1 MKANILT
8 AAPAVL
14 LALAL
19 GCTDTDPMEPTAAP
33 TRTAAA
39 DSADTDSLQGLRLV
53 ADTAWGDTLR
63 VCFDTLPAPAD
74 TLRIEALQPAAAAP
88 ADAAAARRH
97 TR

>member
-8 AAPAVL
+8 AAPAAL

-19 GCTDTDPMEPTAAP
+19 GCTGTDPMEPAAAP

-39 DSADTDSLQGLRLV
+39 DSA
-53 ADTAWGDTLR
+53 
-63 VCFDTLPAPAD
+63 
-74 TLRIEALQPAAAAP
+74 AP
-88 ADAAAARRH
+88 ADAAATRRH